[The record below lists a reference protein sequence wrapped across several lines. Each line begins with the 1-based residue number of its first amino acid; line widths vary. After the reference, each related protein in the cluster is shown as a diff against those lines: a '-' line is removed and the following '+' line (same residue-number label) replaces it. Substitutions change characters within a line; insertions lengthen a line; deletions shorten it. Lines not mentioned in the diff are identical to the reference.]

1 MDPSKTDDWIDLYS
15 LVLDR
20 LAEFL
25 ADPQKRA
32 AKLGITKEELAAQKE
47 RLPGKMDM
55 EKYRELCASWKNVA
69 RDLRTFGLALGDDLQ
84 LAPLMQD
91 MAKPDWQQQPWL
103 EVFRGQDKPLR
114 FYGRDAM
121 TALGFFN
128 FFIQQC
134 DQVDP
139 TARIKE
145 ALLDQGINKDNFREK
160 MFGTSVRNPWEN
172 ESPPPDQKGQKP

>member
-1 MDPSKTDDWIDLYS
+1 MDPSKTEDWIDLYS

-32 AKLGITKEELAAQKE
+32 AKLGITQAELAAQKE
-47 RLPGKMDM
+47 RLPNKMDM
-55 EKYRELCASWKNVA
+55 EKYRELCSSWKNVA

-91 MAKPDWQQQPWL
+91 MAKPEWQQQPWL
-103 EVFRGQDKPLR
+103 EVFRGNDKPLR
-114 FYGRDAM
+114 FYGRDAL

-139 TARIKE
+139 TDRIKTMLT
-145 ALLDQGINKDNFREK
+145 AQGITKDNFREK
-160 MFGTSVRNPWEN
+160 MFGTAVRNPWET
-172 ESPPPDQKGQKP
+172 EAPPDLKGQNP

>member
-1 MDPSKTDDWIDLYS
+1 MDPSKTEDWIDFYS
-15 LVLDR
+15 LTLDR

-47 RLPGKMDM
+47 KLPGKMDM

-69 RDLRTFGLALGDDLQ
+69 RDLRLFGLALGDDLQ

-91 MAKPDWQQQPWL
+91 MNTKTWMEQPWL
-103 EVFRGQDKPLR
+103 EVFRGNDKPLR
-114 FYGRDAM
+114 FYGRDAL

-128 FFIQQC
+128 FFIQHC

-139 TARIKE
+139 TDRIKKMLE
-145 ALLDQGINKDNFREK
+145 AQNINKDNFREK
-160 MFGTSVRNPWEN
+160 MFGTAVRNPWEH
-172 ESPPPDQKGQKP
+172 EAPPDQKGQKP